1 LAAVLLPRG
10 LGLNLARRFGA
21 VFAFVLVATAVLAQ
35 NAPRS
40 YLAYVR
46 VIDFDVSRQQGI
58 DACIIVSDDG
68 LYRFEDS
75 PSPLRGGVKVYHG
88 RLSQPQLTELKS
100 LIEDRS
106 LLELHSSEP
115 HGSMMAERELQM
127 VSLRI
132 HRPAETQE
140 LVFIVSDGRGEMP
153 PAAGAFIPWMGAF
166 LKPLGKPDRRAQA
179 RRCAGLDATP
189 DFSPQLQKR

>member
-1 LAAVLLPRG
+1 MAAALLPRG

-58 DACIIVSDDG
+58 DACIIASDDG

-75 PSPLRGGVKVYHG
+75 PSPLRGAVKVYHG

-115 HGSMMAERELQM
+115 HGSMVAERELQM

-132 HRPAETQE
+132 HRQAETQE

-153 PAAGAFIPWMGAF
+153 PAVGAFIPWMGAF
-166 LKPLGKPDRRAQA
+166 QKSLGKPDRRAQA

>member
-1 LAAVLLPRG
+1 MAA
-10 LGLNLARRFGA
+10 AMT
-21 VFAFVLVATAVLAQ
+21 FVSSQ
-35 NAPRS
+35 NSPRS
-40 YLAYVR
+40 YMVYVR
-46 VIDFDVSRQQGI
+46 VIDLDVSRQQGI

-75 PSPLRGGVKVYHG
+75 PSPLRGGGVKVYHG
-88 RLSQPQLTELKS
+88 RLSQPELSQLKS

-106 LLELHSSEP
+106 LVGLHSSEP
-115 HGSMMAERELQM
+115 HGSMVAERELQT

-153 PAAGAFIPWMGAF
+153 PAAGAFIPWMESF
-166 LKPLGKPDRRAQA
+166 HKSLGKPDHRAQA